1 MAGCSSS
8 EKRENDLIRVFTRT
22 SVDYRRLWS
31 DQLND
36 SLHRPQALAFIAHFM
51 CTLMH
56 PSVTPVTKIL
66 FKVTTSHRSDAPFA
80 VLTDVYHTLLYVVQ
94 QVTHNDVAIK

>member
-1 MAGCSSS
+1 
-8 EKRENDLIRVFTRT
+8 
-22 SVDYRRLWS
+22 
-31 DQLND
+31 
-36 SLHRPQALAFIAHFM
+36 M

-80 VLTDVYHTLLYVVQ
+80 VLTDVYYTLLYVVQ